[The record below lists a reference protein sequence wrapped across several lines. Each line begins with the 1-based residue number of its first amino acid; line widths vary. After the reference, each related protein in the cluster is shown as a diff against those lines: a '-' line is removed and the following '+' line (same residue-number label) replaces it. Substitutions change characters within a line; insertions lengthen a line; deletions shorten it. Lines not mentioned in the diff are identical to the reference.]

1 MRNRVCN
8 RVMAGSGFQGTKG
21 RRAAMGVLP
30 GFYPSVE
37 LRSRKAGKLS
47 DQTSRHTN
55 ATGTLARLSARH
67 QRAS

>member
-1 MRNRVCN
+1 
-8 RVMAGSGFQGTKG
+8 
-21 RRAAMGVLP
+21 MGVLP